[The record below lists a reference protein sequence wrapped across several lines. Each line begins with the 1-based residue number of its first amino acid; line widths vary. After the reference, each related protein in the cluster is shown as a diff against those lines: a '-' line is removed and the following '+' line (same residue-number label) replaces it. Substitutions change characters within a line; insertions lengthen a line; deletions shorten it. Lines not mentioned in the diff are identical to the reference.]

1 VYSIL
6 VSILH
11 RLHPHSL
18 RSLIISNSDETSS
31 TRDCRAQHTA
41 DPSTYHGKLASAL
54 GDTERPLLTAGESG
68 RERRSV
74 VQRPFATFL
83 LTFVTFMRSD
93 EHSILSVDITERG
106 IVSYTCQQ
114 LAHLDPRY
122 LSVSSISSLLVRP
135 EIVRSKRQH
144 IDDTRAY
151 VYSLTDVQHPYFSE
165 HSTYPYTSLTITTVS
180 ACQHLGSIITAHC
193 HAAIPV
199 PRPFPSRCKRYHSPV
214 LGIPV
219 NTLCK
224 ESGRCPTESIP
235 YVPHAPKC
243 RPELWDGAG

>member
-1 VYSIL
+1 MYRIL

-11 RLHPHSL
+11 CPHPHSL

-41 DPSTYHGKLASAL
+41 DTSTYHGKLASAL

-83 LTFVTFMRSD
+83 LTFVSVMRSD

-135 EIVRSKRQH
+135 EIVHSKRQH

-151 VYSLTDVQHPYFSE
+151 AYSLTDGRTASIFLRALNLPIYLTYNHNRFRLSASRFNHHRSLQCRHPCSPTFSLQVQTTPLSCPRHP
-165 HSTYPYTSLTITTVS
+165 
-180 ACQHLGSIITAHC
+180 G
-193 HAAIPV
+193 
-199 PRPFPSRCKRYHSPV
+199 
-214 LGIPV
+214 
-219 NTLCK
+219 
-224 ESGRCPTESIP
+224 
-235 YVPHAPKC
+235 
-243 RPELWDGAG
+243 